1 MTVINC
7 MQFRH
12 VFSTIIFDKYE
23 KGRYYIVLYFS
34 KKKKHKQKK
43 TKKKGKKKKEK
54 GKKNEVKF
62 NCTVFADKYYDI
74 GK

>member
-34 KKKKHKQKK
+34 KKKTQ
-43 TKKKGKKKKEK
+43 TKKNKKKRKKKERK
-54 GKKNEVKF
+54 GEKNEVKF